1 MMRCVASFNQEN
13 YCALALSIVKGYF
26 PETAFAKLE
35 SPHPHTVDN
44 IILPEDINLMKRYR
58 KRGLTYKQIG
68 NLFGLS
74 MDVVYSRIK
83 RNNTRTRKNGE
94 EKHIG

>member
-1 MMRCVASFNQEN
+1 VNQEN

-35 SPHPHTVDN
+35 SPHPEFIKPV
-44 IILPEDINLMKRYR
+44 ILPEDIYWMDRYR
-58 KRGLTYKQIG
+58 AKGLTYAQIG
-68 NLFGLS
+68 EIYGLS

-83 RNNTRTRKNGE
+83 RRRAKAPQ
-94 EKHIG
+94 I

>member
-1 MMRCVASFNQEN
+1 MYQEN
-13 YCALALSIVKGYF
+13 YCALALSIVSDCF

-35 SPHPHTVDN
+35 SPRPCLVN
-44 IILPEDINLMKRYR
+44 KIILPEDINLMKRYQ

-68 NLFGLS
+68 DLFGLS

-83 RNNTRTRKNGE
+83 RNGERTRK
-94 EKHIG
+94 

>member
-1 MMRCVASFNQEN
+1 MNQEN
-13 YCALALSIVKGYF
+13 YCALALSIIDGCF

-35 SPHPHTVDN
+35 SAHPGAIKTV
-44 IILPEDINLMKRYR
+44 ILPEDISLMQKYR

-68 NLFGLS
+68 DIFGLS

-83 RNNTRTRKNGE
+83 RLGQRTRKPIV
-94 EKHIG
+94 KKP